1 MKRLIAE
8 VMYQVLIE
16 LLSQILMRLADWLVT
31 TPRLPAAR
39 QRATDRWPVPA
50 RPSAAG

>member
-16 LLSQILMRLADWLVT
+16 LLSQILMRLADWLSA
-31 TPRLPAAR
+31 LP
-39 QRATDRWPVPA
+39 WLC
-50 RPSAAG
+50 